1 MTLAPTHCQRMSQN
15 PNSNRKLN
23 TLLLK
28 VSVQK
33 ESIEPRIV
41 IKRLKLL
48 LLCRICM
55 QGNVP
60 LQLGIDG
67 GHVHHK
73 WIIDV
78 NYKKKEIYIIAYTVQ
93 DVHWV

>member
-55 QGNVP
+55 QGNAP

-67 GHVHHK
+67 GHVHHEIEGSMGPSK
-73 WIIDV
+73 IKFF
-78 NYKKKEIYIIAYTVQ
+78 NNRFSKKNKK
-93 DVHWV
+93 